1 MAYTSRIPV
10 RFEDVDFARVVFFP
24 RLFNYCHQV
33 FEDFFAAAVGVTYA
47 QMLQKRKIG
56 YPSVHAQ
63 ADFKH
68 PLRFGDTARIVM
80 ETVKLSSKSITNRY
94 RIYLGDS
101 KTLCAEVEVV
111 TVPIDMETFKARQV
125 PEDVRVAFL
134 NHLTGLTV

>member
-1 MAYTSRIPV
+1 MAFITKIPV

-33 FEDFFAAAVGVTYA
+33 FEDFFADAVGVTYS
-47 QMLQKRKIG
+47 QMLQKRKVG
-56 YPSVHAQ
+56 YPSVHAS

-80 ETVKLSSKSITNRY
+80 ETIKLSSKSITNRY
-94 RIYLGDS
+94 RLYLGDT
-101 KTLCAEVEVV
+101 KTLCAEVEIV
-111 TVPIDMETFKARQV
+111 TVPIDMDSFKAREI

>member
-1 MAYTSRIPV
+1 MAFTAKIPV

-24 RLFNYCHQV
+24 RIFNYCHQV
-33 FEDFFAAAVGVTYA
+33 FEDFFGEAVGITYS

-56 YPSVHAQ
+56 YPSVHAA

-80 ETVKLSSKSITNRY
+80 ETIKLSSKSITSRY

-101 KTLCAEVEVV
+101 RTLCAEVEIV
-111 TVPIDMETFKARQV
+111 TVPIDMDSFKARQV